1 MRSWV
6 IGSSADCDVVVDSPL
21 ASGRHCQLTQKSDG
35 FFLEDLGS
43 TNGTYVGGNRITSA
57 RRVTPAEAITLGQT
71 VSMPWPPEL
80 ARFVRIG
87 RITGNDIVL
96 DDPRVSSHHARLM
109 IVAGSDTLI
118 EDVGSSNGTFLN
130 SAENRVTQPTPL
142 TSSDT
147 VYFGSLAVPAA
158 RLLAGRIEPV
168 ANVPVPSAADHSKE
182 PRPEPAAAMP
192 ALGSIA
198 GIRWLLASLAQAP
211 VLAVLI
217 VLIFGRRSSA
227 VITVEN
233 SASVEQGIA
242 ATSFALA
249 LAAVWL
255 GCSFAVGE
263 LAAGRWP
270 SRLDKVDPATVFV
283 SLGSRLAVLVMAGCA
298 ILLAIVYRATGLN
311 GQWLAMWGILVMAST
326 VGLLLGLVVS
336 TLATTWQNVAVI
348 LVLTFVPMF
357 TLAGWFWL
365 LPNRP
370 LPVRMAAAAM
380 PTRWAFEGV
389 LLLESPHHRPAAV
402 ADDPLPTPKRDL
414 AEEFFPAESERMG
427 PRADA
432 MALASMVIGLAAAV
446 VLLCGKPK

>member
-6 IGSSADCDVVVDSPL
+6 IGSGADCDVVVDSPL
-21 ASGRHCQLTQKSDG
+21 ASGRHCQLTQKPDG
-35 FFLEDLGS
+35 YFLEDLGS
-43 TNGTYVGGNRITSA
+43 TNGTYVDGNRITSA

-71 VSMPWPPEL
+71 VSMPWPPEVAL
-80 ARFVRIG
+80 FIRIG
-87 RITGNDIVL
+87 RIAGNDIVL
-96 DDPRVSSHHARLM
+96 EDPRVSSHHARLM

-118 EDVGSSNGTFLN
+118 EDVGSSNGTYLN
-130 SAENRVTQPTPL
+130 SAENRVTRPTRL
-142 TSSDT
+142 TRSDT

-168 ANVPVPSAADHSKE
+168 ATVSVPSPPDQSQE
-182 PRPEPAAAMP
+182 PRPEPTATMR

-198 GIRWLLASLAQAP
+198 GIRWLLVSLAQAP
-211 VLAVLI
+211 ILAVLI

-227 VITVEN
+227 VITIEN
-233 SASVEQGIA
+233 SASVGQGIA

-270 SRLDKVDPATVFV
+270 SRRNEGDPATFVV
-283 SLGSRLAVLVMAGCA
+283 SLGARLAVLLMAGCA
-298 ILLAIVYRATGLN
+298 LLLAIVYWGAGFN
-311 GQWLAMWGILVMAST
+311 GNWLGMWGILVMAST
-326 VGLLLGLVVS
+326 VGLLLGLVIS

-348 LVLTFVPMF
+348 LVLMFVPMF
-357 TLAGWFWL
+357 TLAGWFWP
-365 LPNRP
+365 LPNRE

-389 LLLESPHHRPAAV
+389 LLLESPHHRPPEP
-402 ADDPLPTPKRDL
+402 ADAFQPTPDRDL
-414 AEEFFPAESERMG
+414 AEGFFPAKSVRMG

-432 MALASMVIGLAAAV
+432 MALTSMVIGMAAAV
-446 VLLCGKPK
+446 VLLCGKPN